1 MKRCLCLDVMQCVG
15 SLLFVSSK
23 WKFKYRFLLPLQ
35 EAQAALQKKKKK
47 INLPNSNY
55 KEHILG
61 TCIIQ
66 SISVHNEHAQVGG
79 FVFF

>member
-1 MKRCLCLDVMQCVG
+1 MERCLPPSDVMQCVG

-23 WKFKYRFLLPLQ
+23 WKVKYRFLLPLQ
-35 EAQAALQKKKKK
+35 EAQAALEKK

-61 TCIIQ
+61 TCII
-66 SISVHNEHAQVGG
+66 
-79 FVFF
+79 